1 VNAPARGFSRR
12 ALGLWAGLALT
23 LGARTVWAGTYLNR
37 AAVLLSGG
45 AREAAYLRARLGDR
59 ELAGV
64 VHRLAQARVAT
75 AGAMTVPKEVA
86 QAHPHLLLVLENYEQ
101 ATDAA
106 TRGELERFTICYQ
119 RAQDEDRT
127 FRAIVKSLG
136 WVVGD

>member
-1 VNAPARGFSRR
+1 MTARAPRLSRR
-12 ALGLWAGLALT
+12 AAGLLAAGALVFA
-23 LGARTVWAGTYLNR
+23 ARPAWAGTYLNR
-37 AAVLLSGG
+37 AALLLNG
-45 AREAAYLRARLGDR
+45 ASREASYLRARLGDR

-64 VHRLAQARVAT
+64 VHRLAQARLAT

-136 WVVGD
+136 WVCPD